1 MYQFDTPYNRKG
13 TNCTKWDIFTDEEML
28 PMWIADMDFEA
39 PAPIYEAFEKRA
51 AHHVYAYSRL
61 SNEYYQAVIDWMQRR
76 HQFHV
81 EKDWIVFTPG
91 VVVALTLGVQ
101 AVTEPGEEVM
111 ILSPVYGPFRGATTA
126 CGRKLIESPLVNND
140 GYYTIDF
147 EDMEKRVTPNTK
159 AFMLCSPHNPV
170 GRVWT
175 REELEGIAN
184 FCLKHNLYLIADEIH
199 NDLIFKDHIVMN
211 NISEQLADRTILCT
225 APRRSPSGP
234 SSAPPPARPSTWQV
248 FRLPT
253 SSSRMKICA
262 TNLNSCSTTCTSA
275 AATSLLIRLSLLHTP
290 SATSGWMS

>member
-126 CGRKLIESPLVNND
+126 CG
-140 GYYTIDF
+140 
-147 EDMEKRVTPNTK
+147 
-159 AFMLCSPHNPV
+159 
-170 GRVWT
+170 
-175 REELEGIAN
+175 
-184 FCLKHNLYLIADEIH
+184 
-199 NDLIFKDHIVMN
+199 
-211 NISEQLADRTILCT
+211 
-225 APRRSPSGP
+225 
-234 SSAPPPARPSTWQV
+234 
-248 FRLPT
+248 
-253 SSSRMKICA
+253 
-262 TNLNSCSTTCTSA
+262 
-275 AATSLLIRLSLLHTP
+275 
-290 SATSGWMS
+290 

>member
-126 CGRKLIESPLVNND
+126 CGRKLIESPLV
-140 GYYTIDF
+140 TTT
-147 EDMEKRVTPNTK
+147 V
-159 AFMLCSPHNPV
+159 LH
-170 GRVWT
+170 
-175 REELEGIAN
+175 
-184 FCLKHNLYLIADEIH
+184 H
-199 NDLIFKDHIVMN
+199 
-211 NISEQLADRTILCT
+211 
-225 APRRSPSGP
+225 
-234 SSAPPPARPSTWQV
+234 
-248 FRLPT
+248 RL
-253 SSSRMKICA
+253 
-262 TNLNSCSTTCTSA
+262 
-275 AATSLLIRLSLLHTP
+275 
-290 SATSGWMS
+290 